1 MALPVHRPSLSPSV
15 TVPRIVTQW
24 SFAGL
29 EAPSSAAT
37 SSSSISTLV
46 TQVFE
51 LIGWLAIGEPAV
63 TTCSMR

>member
-15 TVPRIVTQW
+15 TV
-24 SFAGL
+24 